1 MPFILS
7 VVYQKITP
15 ELKQEIVSMWLN
27 AKVLDIKEANRR
39 VDEVVV
45 TARNELGELVGVTS
59 VDIKQVDADSSYYF
73 FRMFVK
79 EEYRGRHIPRKTP
92 IMSNLTVDF
101 LSTYEVENKPK
112 GVVAVL
118 DNPKLSN
125 KIMETFGWSYY
136 GQGPLGK
143 HLWYKN
149 FKD

>member
-1 MPFILS
+1 MPFKLS
-7 VVYQKITP
+7 IVYQKITP
-15 ELKQEIVSMWLN
+15 ELKQEIIAMWIN
-27 AKVLDIKEANRR
+27 AKVLTEQEANRR

-45 TARNELGELVGVTS
+45 TARNELNELVGVTS
-59 VDIKQVDADSSYYF
+59 VNVRQIDANRSYYF

-79 EEYRGRHIPRKTP
+79 EDYRGRHIPRKSP

-101 LSTYEVENKPK
+101 LSTYNVADKPL

-118 DNPKLSN
+118 DNPKLST
-125 KIMETFGWSYY
+125 KIMETFGWLYY
-136 GQGPLGK
+136 GIGLSGK